1 MAAWFRRG
9 ADETEGLPRGWR
21 TALESALSG
30 LDKGHPDLPGQ
41 LRDYV
46 LTGSPQSALARV
58 AQCSDAPGVLRVG
71 GPWFAGGDRSD
82 LRTLFE
88 LMHQVPAEVALRWG
102 RVVEA
107 VFSTNRWMISLGPV
121 AGGHWAEAL
130 LIQQA
135 NVHIVD
141 GDPRRNLPLPLGHE
155 TLESV
160 LVAAGGQPAALLAA
174 AFRESAGYNH
184 GRTRDVIVR
193 MPGYAEA
200 VARHVE
206 VLRQVAGAPGAA
218 SRQAALRMLAPL
230 DDDTLRLFAEQI
242 ADSATSSSSQVRQ
255 AAGALASRCGSA
267 LAEPLKGLAMTGKS
281 EQRLHA
287 FRLLWSVT
295 DDAETRVWAQKCA
308 AADRAPSVQALAAE
322 WERGPVDPDPEPK
335 LESLVQSQPLP
346 RIEWRVAV
354 SADLRALLES
364 IWDEANRA
372 IANDN
377 VRTARQAEEWKA
389 RHGSKPPWA
398 RPVPLLDPKGAG
410 RVVARLER
418 GVLPEVAQQSVQHH
432 LAEAVARHQRSP
444 LLSPVV
450 LLHLFTESGWLVT
463 HRGERLSGR
472 TVLAMEAAHSRGT
485 GPTLLELSAMLDEMG
500 LGGGPLVLA
509 AYCSA
514 WGDVLGRDWPDA
526 DVAPFVAHHLDAV
539 EALLTS
545 TERDYSIDRLGAYRA
560 LATLPSLPRRIVD
573 TLFEIAL
580 TGHKAH
586 RRPAQDAL
594 ATVADKEQR
603 IITALSDG
611 KSDVR
616 TEAAQWL
623 GRLRHEDAVPALE
636 GAVAKE
642 KQDIAKGAMLDAL
655 QILGQPV
662 EKYLDRDAL
671 AAQASAAVAKGLP
684 RELSWFPWPALP
696 QVRWSDTGEPV
707 PVETLQ
713 WLIAQAVKAKSPE
726 PNAILRKYCAMLEPR
741 DREQLGQFLLET
753 WMAEDTRPIE
763 PDEALAKAQQQA
775 QWTHQSMASYPQHYE
790 DHPLLGASV
799 EQLTAAYLPGFS
811 REPAGSAI
819 AAKGVLAVA
828 AACAGE
834 RAAAPVGRYLKEWY
848 GMRAAQGKA
857 LIAMLAWI
865 EHPSATQLMLSVGSR
880 FRTKSFQDEATR
892 QAAALAE
899 RKGWTVDEL
908 ADRTIPTA
916 GLDENGTLELSYGD
930 RSFSAVL
937 LPGLTLE
944 LRSPEGKKIA
954 SLPNPRQSDDQ
965 EKVRESKKAL
975 AAARKEL
982 KAVVQLQTERLYEA
996 LCTGRS
1002 WSGDDWD
1009 RYLGHHPVVRHL
1021 AQRLVWAAATGAEP
1035 PIVFR
1040 PLEDGTL
1047 TDADDTEVTLAPEAR
1062 VQVAHDSN
1070 LDDETVE
1077 QWQRHLEDYE
1087 VTPLFQQFGK
1097 GTFELP
1103 EGRGADHEV
1112 TDFRGHLIEAFT
1124 LRGRATK
1131 LGYTRGSTE
1140 DGGWFYAYQKRF
1152 PTLGMSSVIQFSGNF
1167 LPEENRTVALT
1178 ALSFERHGH
1187 DGTSTSTMRLDDV
1200 PPVLLSEAYND
1211 MRLLAGEGSG
1221 HDPEWEKKVE
1231 Y

>member
-9 ADETEGLPRGWR
+9 GDGEAGGVPRAWR
-21 TALESALSG
+21 KAMEKAFAG

-41 LRDYV
+41 LGDYV

-58 AQCSDAPGVLRVG
+58 AQCDDAAGELFVG
-71 GPWFAGGDRSD
+71 GPWYGGGERSEPA
-82 LRTLFE
+82 RTVFE
-88 LMHQVPAEVALRWG
+88 LMHQVPAEVALRWAK
-102 RVVEA
+102 VAEA
-107 VFSTNRWMISLGPV
+107 ATGNRTWFVSLAPV
-121 AGGHWAEAL
+121 AGGHWAEVL
-130 LIQQA
+130 IIQQA
-135 NVHIVD
+135 NVHVVAD
-141 GDPRRNLPLPLGHE
+141 DPRRKRPLPLGHDA
-155 TLESV
+155 LEAMV
-160 LVAAGGQPAALLAA
+160 VTAGGQPGELLSA
-174 AFRESAGYNH
+174 AFRESTGYNH
-184 GRTRDVIVR
+184 GRTREAIRR

-200 VARHVE
+200 VARHAAT
-206 VLRQVAGAPGAA
+206 LRHVVAGPGAGA
-218 SRQAALRMLAPL
+218 RLEAVRMLDPL
-230 DDDTLRLFAEQI
+230 DDPTLSLFADEL
-242 ADSATSSSSQVRQ
+242 ANYATSSSSQVRR
-255 AAGALASRCGSA
+255 AAGPLASRCGGA
-267 LAEPLKGLAMTGKS
+267 IVEPLKRLALEGKP

-295 DDAETRVWAQKCA
+295 DDTETRTWAQKCA
-308 AADRAPSVQALAAE
+308 AADRAPSVQALAEEWASAPAE
-322 WERGPVDPDPEPK
+322 AETAT
-335 LESLVQSQPLP
+335 ESLAQTHP
-346 RIEWRVAV
+346 RPVVEWRVPA
-354 SADLRALLES
+354 SDDLATLLAA

-377 VRTARQAEEWKA
+377 VRTARAAEQWNA
-389 RHGSKPPWA
+389 QHGSTPYWG
-398 RPVPLLDPKGAG
+398 RPVPLLDPKGAE
-410 RVVARLER
+410 RVLARLGR
-418 GVLPEVAQQSVQHH
+418 GVPPRVAQQPVQHQ
-432 LAEAVARHQRSP
+432 LAEATARRLRDP
-444 LLSPVV
+444 LLTPVV
-450 LLHLFTESGWLVT
+450 LLHLLTEAGWLLT
-463 HRGERLSGR
+463 HAGERLSAR
-472 TVLAMEAAHSRGT
+472 AVQALEASHSRGA
-485 GPTLLELSAMLDEMG
+485 GPTLPELSAMLDEMG
-500 LGGGPLVLA
+500 FEGGRLVLK
-509 AYCSA
+509 AYSSA

-539 EALLTS
+539 AAQLTS
-545 TERDYSIDRLGAYRA
+545 IERDYAIDPLGAYRA
-560 LATLPSLPRRIVD
+560 LATLPSLPRSISD
-573 TLFEIAL
+573 TLFSVAL

-594 ATVADKEQR
+594 ATVPDKEQR

-611 KSDVR
+611 KSEVR

-623 GRLRHEDAVPALE
+623 ARLGCEAAVPALE
-636 GAVAKE
+636 KAVAKE
-642 KQDIAKGAMLDAL
+642 KQDVTKGAMLDTL

-671 AAQASAAVAKGLP
+671 ADQASAAVAKGLP
-684 RELSWFPWPALP
+684 KELSWLSWPALP

-713 WLIAQAVKAKSPE
+713 WLVAQAVRAKSPE
-726 PNAILRKYCAMLEPR
+726 PNAILRKYCSMFEPS
-741 DREQLGQFLLET
+741 DREQLGQFLLES

-763 PDEALAKAQQQA
+763 PEEALGKARQQA

-790 DHPLLGASV
+790 GNPLLGASV

-892 QAAALAE
+892 QAQALAE

-916 GLDENGTLELSYGD
+916 GLDETGTLDLSYGE
-930 RSFSAVL
+930 RSFAAVL

-965 EKVRESKKAL
+965 DRVKDSKKAL
-975 AAARKEL
+975 ASARKEV

-1002 WSGDDWD
+1002 WSFEDWD
-1009 RYLGHHPVVRHL
+1009 RYLAHHPIVRHL
-1021 AQRLVWAAATGAEP
+1021 VQRLVWTATTEDGAVV
-1035 PIVFR
+1035 VFR
-1040 PLEDGTL
+1040 PLDDGTL
-1047 TDADDTEVTLAPEAR
+1047 TDADDAAVTVEPAAR

-1070 LDDETVE
+1070 LGGEAVE
-1077 QWQRHLEDYE
+1077 QWQQHLEDYE

-1103 EGRGADHEV
+1103 EGRGADHDI

-1131 LGYTRGSTE
+1131 LGYTRGGTE
-1140 DGGWFYAYQKRF
+1140 DGGWFYTYQKRF

-1178 ALSFERHGH
+1178 ALCFQRHGH
-1187 DGTSTSTMRLDDV
+1187 DGTGSSSMRLDDV